1 MGVRRELAG
10 TWLREDFPFPS
21 PGPASRQRMS
31 LARCI
36 MGVSF
41 TEDQTPQG
49 LALLPSHRD

>member
-41 TEDQTPQG
+41 TEDQTPPD
-49 LALLPSHRD
+49 LA